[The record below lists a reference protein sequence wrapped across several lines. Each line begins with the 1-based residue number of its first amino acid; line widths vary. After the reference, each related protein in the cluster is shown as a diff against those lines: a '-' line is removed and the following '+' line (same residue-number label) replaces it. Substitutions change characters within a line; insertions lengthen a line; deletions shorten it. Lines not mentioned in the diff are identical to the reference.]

1 MKEILLIC
9 VRDVITIEIISRS
22 IKTFQIKS
30 LHSLSVCLILF
41 CSGIIYQNRNNIL
54 ISNIKSASVKYFWK
68 FLKQS
73 GAKWQINLS
82 LENVNMLIS
91 NIQSLLYL
99 DNYPWFI
106 EPGKKS
112 GLNLTSF
119 LTWLISRLDL
129 YRHLL
134 FQIPRIIQIL

>member
-106 EPGKKS
+106 EPGKKIRFELNQFS
-112 GLNLTSF
+112 NLTYF
-119 LTWLISRLDL
+119 QTWFIQTFIISNS
-129 YRHLL
+129 
-134 FQIPRIIQIL
+134 